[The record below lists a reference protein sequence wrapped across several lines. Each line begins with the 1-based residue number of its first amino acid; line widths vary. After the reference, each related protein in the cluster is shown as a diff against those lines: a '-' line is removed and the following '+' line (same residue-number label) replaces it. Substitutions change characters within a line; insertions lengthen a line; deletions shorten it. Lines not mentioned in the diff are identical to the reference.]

1 MEKEA
6 EAQRKIQD
14 KEARLD
20 RLKEIMA
27 SRGQQPRTPMVSR
40 GRHAAAATPSTTRAE
55 RAVWFFIFFLIVSFC
70 RKRRFMRLRPNRQN
84 RLNQTISRFFQALLT
99 YNTLDRF
106 LILCNE
112 NKIYLKSCANI
123 ICLITKNA
131 KNFSSYEP
139 ISFLAKFAQTVSIG
153 FAGPGWSLRW
163 SFNDPEISSGQKLV
177 GVKSPRRKPG
187 TFKTSKICRTYRK
200 TRPTGNLQK
209 WVSFF

>member
-123 ICLITKNA
+123 ICLITKKREKFFFPWA
-131 KNFSSYEP
+131 NFIFSEICANGQYRLRGSWM
-139 ISFLAKFAQTVSIG
+139 ISPMILQW
-153 FAGPGWSLRW
+153 PR
-163 SFNDPEISSGQKLV
+163 NLV
-177 GVKSPRRKPG
+177 RS
-187 TFKTSKICRTYRK
+187 K
-200 TRPTGNLQK
+200 TRRRQISETKTGHLQNLK
-209 WVSFF
+209 DLPNVPEDPSNR